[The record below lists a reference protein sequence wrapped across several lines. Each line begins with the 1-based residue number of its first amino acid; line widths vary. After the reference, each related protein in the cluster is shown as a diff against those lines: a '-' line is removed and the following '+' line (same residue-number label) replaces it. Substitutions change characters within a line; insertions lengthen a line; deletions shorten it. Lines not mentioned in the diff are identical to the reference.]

1 MPNIS
6 LYTRANHTKNGEVID
21 LQLFFEYIQAGYWQ
35 DIVLPIRAIA
45 DKKQRDELKKR
56 APNVT
61 LSGEFNE
68 RTDAGLKKHSGIIGI
83 DIDDVDPEEVKK
95 VLHNDPYVYGMFSS
109 ISGRGLC
116 VCFSIAPGKHREA
129 FSGISEYLHTQYG
142 LTVDPTSINP
152 SRARFISFDPY
163 LYLNP
168 NAQKFTLYPKK
179 EKPKPAQPVVF
190 VQTDFDLIIQQ
201 IQQQSINICHNYRDW
216 LTIGFALA
224 DKFGEGGRMYFQII
238 SQISAGSRP
247 DSQAANPA
255 LIDRQYSAC
264 LKSRG
269 SGVTIATFYWMCKA
283 AGIQT
288 ASDTTKLVQKTAYQS
303 KQGKRTK
310 EDTVRLLAEVEGI
323 PATETA
329 DIVNQIFTQ
338 AIHPGSDSII
348 DDVEQWLRQNYQL
361 RRNVITG
368 YVENA
373 GTPLDTRGFNT
384 IYLELK
390 RIYEK
395 LTFELFERIVN
406 SDFVQ
411 NYNPLREFFAVNEHR
426 HPAGCIAALF
436 NSINTDTGLGENE
449 FFPEY
454 AVHFG
459 TAWLVGAIAS
469 VYGQHSPLMLV
480 LTGEKQNTGKTQ
492 FFRRLLPTELAA
504 KYYAESKLDAGKDD
518 QLLMTQKWIIMD
530 DEMGGKS
537 KKEEKI
543 LKDLTSKQVFSLRE
557 PYGRRNSDLTRIA
570 VLCGT
575 TNQREVISDPTG
587 NRRILPINV
596 LSIDHQAYN
605 AVDKTDLLMEAYW
618 LWREGFK
625 WELTQDDIKLLAEN
639 TDPFVEPLAELEL
652 ITRYFRMP
660 VFQGEAHGHEF
671 LTTTEIKAYLEIMT
685 RQKLGINKIG
695 QCMRKI
701 GWEQKCKR
709 RNEMPVKGYWVVKV
723 DTTYNQVTTP
733 DTTV

>member
-21 LQLFFEYIQAGYWQ
+21 LQLFFEYIRDGHWQ

-83 DIDDVDPEEVKK
+83 DIDDVDPEEVKR
-95 VLHNDPYVYGMFSS
+95 VLHNDPHVYGMFSS

-116 VCFSIAPGKHREA
+116 VCFPIAPGKHREA
-129 FSGISEYLHTQYG
+129 FNGISEYLHTQYG

-201 IQQQSINICHNYRDW
+201 IQQNNTNICNNYRDW
-216 LTIGFALA
+216 LTVGFALA
-224 DKFGEGGRMYFQII
+224 DKFGEGGRVYFQII
-238 SQISAGSRP
+238 SQASAAARP
-247 DSQAANPA
+247 NSQASSSQM
-255 LIDRQYSAC
+255 IDRQYSAC

-323 PATETA
+323 PAAETA

-338 AIHPGSDSII
+338 PIHPGSDSLI
-348 DDVEQWLRQNYQL
+348 DDVQQWLRQNYRL

-368 YVENA
+368 YIEDGDHV
-373 GTPLDTRGFNT
+373 LDTRGLNT
-384 IYLELK
+384 IYLETK
-390 RIYEK
+390 KIYDK
-395 LTFELFERIVN
+395 LTFELFDRIIN
-406 SDFVQ
+406 SAFTLE
-411 NYNPLREFFAVNEHR
+411 YNPIHEFFAR
-426 HPAGCIAALF
+426 HQNRRPSGAIEALF
-436 NSINTDTGLGENE
+436 RTIDTDTGLGAGE
-449 FFPEY
+449 FFPDY
-454 AVHFG
+454 AVYFG
-459 TAWLVGAIAS
+459 TKWLVGAIAS
-469 VYGQHSPLMLV
+469 AYGQHSTLMLI
-480 LTGEKQNTGKTQ
+480 LTGELQNTGKTE
-492 FFRRLLPTELAA
+492 FFRQLLPPELGA

-518 QLLMTQKWIIMD
+518 ELLMTQKWFIMD

-543 LKDLTSKQVFSLRE
+543 LKNLTSKQVFSLRE
-557 PYGRRNSDLTRIA
+557 PYGRRNTDLLRIA

-575 TNQREVISDPTG
+575 TNEKEVINDPTG
-587 NRRILPINV
+587 NRRIIPVNV
-596 LSIDHQAYN
+596 LNINHEAYN
-605 AVDKTDLLMEAYW
+605 NIDKIDVLLEAYW
-618 LWREGFK
+618 LWKSGFK
-625 WELTQDDIKLLAEN
+625 WKLTRDDIRILAEN
-639 TDPFVEPLAELEL
+639 TEPFTESLAEMDL
-652 ITRYFRMP
+652 ITRYFKLP
-660 VFQGEAHGHEF
+660 IYQDEGDGHEF
-671 LTTTEIKAYLEIMT
+671 MTTTEIKSYIEIAT
-685 RQKLGINKIG
+685 RQKLSTKKIG

-701 GWEQKCKR
+701 GWLPRPKKR
-709 RNEMPVKGYWVVKV
+709 NNISIKGYWVIKV
-723 DTTYNQVTTP
+723 VTTYHQITT
-733 DTTV
+733 